1 MKKIAST
8 TALCLTLALLATPA
22 LARRPVTI
30 TTTMKP
36 YGGDGAYLALY
47 LTNAQGA
54 YSRTLWMSGRKAKY
68 WSHLSNWYRAT
79 RGAPVGVDAITG
91 ASVGSGRTLTVTV
104 DIADALIDAGYQ
116 IRVDSAVEDNADRSA
131 EVVAPLT
138 ASGRRRAV
146 AGRGFVQSLQY
157 NF

>member
-22 LARRPVTI
+22 LARPVTI

-36 YGGDGAYLALY
+36 YGGDGTYLALY
-47 LTNAQGA
+47 LTNAQGT
-54 YSRTLWMSGRKAKY
+54 YSRTLWVSGRKTKY
-68 WSHLSNWYRAT
+68 WSHLSSWYRAT
-79 RGAPVGVDAITG
+79 RGAPAGVDAITG
-91 ASVGSGRTLTVTV
+91 ASIGSGRTLTVTV
-104 DIADALIDAGYQ
+104 DIADALINAGYQ
-116 IRVDSAVEDNADRSA
+116 IRVDSAVEDIADRPA
-131 EVVAPLT
+131 EVVAPLA
-138 ASGRRRAV
+138 ASGRRQAV

>member
-22 LARRPVTI
+22 LARPVTI

-36 YGGDGAYLALY
+36 YSGDGAYLALY

-54 YSRTLWMSGRKAKY
+54 YSRTLWVSGRKTKY
-68 WSHLSNWYRAT
+68 WSHLSSWYRAT
-79 RGAPVGVDAITG
+79 RGAPAGVDAITG
-91 ASVGSGRTLTVTV
+91 ASIGSGRTLTVTV
-104 DIADALIDAGYQ
+104 DIADALINAGYQ
-116 IRVDSAVEDNADRSA
+116 IRVDSAVEDIADRPA
-131 EVVAPLT
+131 EVVAPV
-138 ASGRRRAV
+138 AVSGRRQAV

>member
-22 LARRPVTI
+22 LARPVTI

-54 YSRTLWMSGRKAKY
+54 YIRTLWVSGRKTKY
-68 WSHLSNWYRAT
+68 WSHLSSWYRAT
-79 RGAPVGVDAITG
+79 RGAPAGVDAITG
-91 ASVGSGRTLTVTV
+91 ASIGSGRTLAVTV
-104 DIADALIDAGYQ
+104 ALSFTSANTSTS
-116 IRVDSAVEDNADRSA
+116 VTFPPSSAVISR
-131 EVVAPLT
+131 
-138 ASGRRRAV
+138 
-146 AGRGFVQSLQY
+146 
-157 NF
+157 